1 MKPIV
6 ICQVHDHRA
15 YWKHVGGS
23 FTTTILKLQ
32 IKKGLKNKNKGHAM
46 IFSFI

>member
-6 ICQVHDHRA
+6 ICQVYDHRI
-15 YWKHVGGS
+15 YWKLVGGS

-32 IKKGLKNKNKGHAM
+32 IKKGVKIKIRAM
-46 IFSFI
+46 L